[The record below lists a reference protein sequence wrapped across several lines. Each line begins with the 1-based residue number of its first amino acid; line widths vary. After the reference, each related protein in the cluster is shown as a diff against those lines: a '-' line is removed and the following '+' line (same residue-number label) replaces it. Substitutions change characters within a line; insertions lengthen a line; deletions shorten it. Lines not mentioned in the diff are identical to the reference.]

1 MKIVSKHKEYYDYLQ
16 GVYGIDDK
24 LVLDRTSYYK
34 LPYPL
39 SNDKSTIHIGETVV
53 EVYWREDVP
62 YIGEEAEKY
71 SIVNKNSFGVYP
83 SLHGMYNNTSHK
95 DYYFIPNGRYSF
107 IRVLKQPLDLK
118 DKSPTWK
125 EDCPIL
131 LETYQGFKK
140 FPLLKEYNVSKKL
153 SAEAIWMLLT
163 QWLSKQIDKK
173 EKVPEMS
180 DKSKIL
186 AAGFDLKTSFK
197 KEKS

>member
-1 MKIVSKHKEYYDYLQ
+1 MKIVSKYKEYYDYLQ
-16 GVYGIDDK
+16 GVYVIDDK

-39 SNDKSTIHIGETVV
+39 SNDKSTIHIGEVVV
-53 EVYWREDVP
+53 EVYWKKDVP
-62 YIGEEAEKY
+62 YIGEEIEKY
-71 SIVNKNSFGVYP
+71 SIVNKNSFGVYS

-140 FPLLKEYNVSKKL
+140 FPLLKEYNISKKL

-163 QWLSKQIDKK
+163 QWLSKQIGKK

>member
-24 LVLDRTSYYK
+24 LVLDRTDYYK
-34 LPYPL
+34 LPYTF
-39 SNDKSTIHIGETVV
+39 SNDKSTLHIGEVVV
-53 EVYWREDVP
+53 EVYWKEGVP
-62 YIGEEAEKY
+62 YIGEEVEKY

-83 SLHGMYNNTSHK
+83 SLHGMYNNTSYK
-95 DYYFIPNGRYSF
+95 DYYFIPSGRYSF

-131 LETYQGFKK
+131 LETNQGFKK
-140 FPLLKEYNVSKKL
+140 FPLLKEFNISKKL
-153 SAEAIWMLLT
+153 SAEIIWVLLT
-163 QWLSKQIDKK
+163 QWLSKQTDKK

-186 AAGFDLKTSFK
+186 AAGFDLKTSFR
-197 KEKS
+197 KEKL

>member
-1 MKIVSKHKEYYDYLQ
+1 MKIVSKYKEYYDYLQ

-39 SNDKSTIHIGETVV
+39 SNGKSTIHIGETVV

-62 YIGEEAEKY
+62 YIGEEIKKY
-71 SIVNKNSFGVYP
+71 SIVNKNAFGIYP

-95 DYYFIPNGRYSF
+95 DYYFIPNGKYSF

-131 LETYQGFKK
+131 LETHQGFKK